1 MKALCVLATTKRNN
15 KTKGHSKEKKRKGKK
30 KILEINLYEKASDMN

>member
-15 KTKGHSKEKKRKGKK
+15 KIKGYSKEKKRK
-30 KILEINLYEKASDMN
+30 KILEINLNEKASDMN